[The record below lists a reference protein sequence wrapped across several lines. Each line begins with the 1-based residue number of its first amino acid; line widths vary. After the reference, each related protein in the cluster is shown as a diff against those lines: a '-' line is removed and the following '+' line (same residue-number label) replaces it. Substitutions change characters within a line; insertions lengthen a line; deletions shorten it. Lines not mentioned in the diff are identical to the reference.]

1 MININ
6 SINYNQFI
14 SNQGWVSFNYPA
26 NLISIEEE
34 EGTYLFYTE
43 KTGSFRLTPL
53 KLEGKNNFDANKYL
67 KDLSN
72 KNKGKILKNQ
82 HGNEYVYYISS
93 SADNEDNFTIFNWIF
108 AVNNKIVYCSYT
120 IDTDSTNDSQIISEK
135 GEIFKIIENLNITKK

>member
-1 MININ
+1 M
-6 SINYNQFI
+6 NYNKFI

-43 KTGSFRLTPL
+43 KTGSFRITPL
-53 KLEGKNNFDANKYL
+53 KLGGSNNFDANKYL
-67 KDLSN
+67 KDLSA
-72 KNKGKILKNQ
+72 KNNGEILENQ

-93 SADNEDNFTIFNWIF
+93 SVDYEDNLTIFNWTF

-120 IDTDSTNDSQIISEK
+120 IDTISTNDSEIISEK
-135 GEIFKIIENLNITKK
+135 GEIFKIIENLNITQK